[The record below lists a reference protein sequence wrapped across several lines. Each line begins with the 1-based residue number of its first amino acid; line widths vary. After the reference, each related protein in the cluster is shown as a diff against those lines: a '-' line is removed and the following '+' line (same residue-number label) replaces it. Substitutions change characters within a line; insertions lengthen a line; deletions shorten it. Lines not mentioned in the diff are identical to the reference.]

1 MTVQAGS
8 IRPTYEASSSLKP
21 AAQNCATPFQRIIL
35 KDVREQNDCTYVRT
49 FMPHQNR
56 EQKVC
61 LRFFLI
67 FKKCNSVNFRT
78 FSSTLRLSAKVRMHF
93 QN

>member
-8 IRPTYEASSSLKP
+8 IRPTYEASSGLKP
-21 AAQNCATPFQRIIL
+21 PVQNCATPFQRIIL

-56 EQKVC
+56 EL

-67 FKKCNSVNFRT
+67 LKSQLNARFLDFLASYLTDRGLF
-78 FSSTLRLSAKVRMHF
+78 TLF
-93 QN
+93 